1 MIGSDEN
8 SAGPGVLPDLECIDK
23 RSARGVPR
31 SFPQSFRY
39 MLYPPLQVT
48 PGSLA
53 ARCGLQAG
61 DTITR
66 IGSTPADSLRHKEAQ
81 QRIIDAGNALDLT
94 LER

>member
-1 MIGSDEN
+1 MITVG
-8 SAGPGVLPDLECIDK
+8 
-23 RSARGVPR
+23 GVPR
-31 SFPQSFRY
+31 CGVVPELILQSSL
-39 MLYPPLQVT
+39 LYILCPLLQVT